1 MSTLESEYL
10 FVYGTLML
18 GVDNQWSR
26 RLWRESGP
34 PTEAKV
40 AGRLYTLGG
49 YPGMKDSVDGQGG
62 WVHGQV
68 ARLPA
73 SPALLADLDAYEG
86 AEFVRVLRIATL
98 RDGRSI
104 SAWVYIYQPEVD
116 ENQRIW
122 SGRFTFSQ

>member
-1 MSTLESEYL
+1 MATLESEYL
-10 FVYGTLML
+10 FVYGTLMA
-18 GVDNQWSR
+18 GVNNQWSR

-34 PTEAKV
+34 PCEAKV

-68 ARLPA
+68 ARLPD

-86 AEFVRVLRIATL
+86 AEFVRLLRTATL
-98 RDGRSI
+98 RDGRSL
-104 SAWVYIYQPEVD
+104 AVWVYMYQPEVD